1 MKARYEVCDFSYLRV
16 DNPIG
21 PPMLLLS
28 QAQDVHM
35 RDAFREVVTG
45 LISGGDSCTRPGD
58 PTSWGESFLGRTG
71 ILNQPEPDS

>member
-28 QAQDVHM
+28 QSRVM
-35 RDAFREVVTG
+35 NIRDDATS
-45 LISGGDSCTRPGD
+45 LILRKENRGTQLPGVN
-58 PTSWGESFLGRTG
+58 PRKRTG